1 MKKRFIIL
9 FIISLGILAGA
20 CSRKQDTSDGNTVK
34 VYYVDTKT
42 SGMVSESY
50 KLIATDPEEQVG
62 ELLYMLRKKPSH
74 LVYKNALPDSVSY
87 TGYSLN
93 KDNTLT
99 IDFDSSYYSEL
110 GGISEVLCRAAIV
123 KTLCQIKGVDFIQI
137 NVAGNTLMDSNNMPV
152 GTLKAEDFIDNI
164 DTDTTYRVKLFY
176 ANKGGD
182 KLVEFDTDINYTGSS
197 SIEELAINQLINGP
211 TRLGMYPTIPEGTV
225 LLNVSKS
232 DGICTVDFNEKF
244 LNKLPDV
251 DAKVAIYSVVNTLVE
266 LPDINKVQFT
276 INSQVVKTYWEDVQ
290 IDTLFERNL
299 ELVETE

>member
-1 MKKRFIIL
+1 M
-9 FIISLGILAGA
+9 
-20 CSRKQDTSDGNTVK
+20 
-34 VYYVDTKT
+34 
-42 SGMVSESY
+42 
-50 KLIATDPEEQVG
+50 
-62 ELLYMLRKKPSH
+62 
-74 LVYKNALPDSVSY
+74 
-87 TGYSLN
+87 
-93 KDNTLT
+93 
-99 IDFDSSYYSEL
+99 
-110 GGISEVLCRAAIV
+110 